1 MDYSERYE
9 DRVGALRE
17 SMVGHQAS
25 VWTAL
30 PGIIQSF
37 DATTLTAQVQ
47 PAIQSTFTGPDQQ
60 QKRVTL
66 PLLPD
71 VPVVMPH
78 GGKYAATFPI
88 SAGDECLIVFASR
101 CIDGWWDQ
109 GGVQPQSD
117 ARMHDLS
124 DGFAIP
130 GAWSQKTKITNWS
143 TTTAQLRTTD
153 GTVYAEIDAPN
164 QKARLVSN
172 GVIIEADSKNNV
184 VNITAPTINITGN
197 VAVTGNL
204 TATGA
209 IIAGSGG
216 GDQVNLQLHQHGTT
230 GSVASAT
237 FPPTPGT

>member
-9 DRVGALRE
+9 DRVGALRAAL
-17 SMVGHQAS
+17 VGHQAS

-37 DATTLTAQVQ
+37 DPDTLTAQIQ

-60 QKRVTL
+60 QKFVTL
-66 PLLPD
+66 PVLPD
-71 VPVVMPH
+71 VPVVLPH
-78 GGKYAATFPI
+78 GGTYAATFPI
-88 SAGDECLIVFASR
+88 SAGDECLVVFASR

-130 GAWSQKTKITNWS
+130 GAWSQKTKLSNWS

-172 GVIIEADSKNNV
+172 GVIIEADSANNV
-184 VNITAPTINITGN
+184 VNVIAPTVQVTGN
-197 VAVTGNL
+197 VQVAGNIQ
-204 TATGA
+204 ATGS
-209 IIAGSGG
+209 IIGG
-216 GDQVNLQLHQHGTT
+216 FGTPDQVGLQTHRGHTGT
-230 GSVASAT
+230 GG
-237 FPPTPGT
+237 PPTPGT